1 MTLDLRGG
9 KAAAFSFLRAL
20 RILRNAVSLGGVESL
35 ACHPRTTTHSELSP
49 EDLDQAGVTDSLVR
63 ISIGVE
69 DWRDLL
75 RDIKEA
81 LDSL

>member
-1 MTLDLRGG
+1 MR
-9 KAAAFSFLRAL
+9 
-20 RILRNAVSLGGVESL
+20 L

-75 RDIKEA
+75 RDIQEA